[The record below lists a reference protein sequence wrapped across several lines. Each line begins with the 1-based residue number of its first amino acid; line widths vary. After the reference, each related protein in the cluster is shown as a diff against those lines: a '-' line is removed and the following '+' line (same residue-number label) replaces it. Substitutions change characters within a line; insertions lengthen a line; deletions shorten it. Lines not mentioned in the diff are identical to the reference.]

1 MLCVALTCLH
11 MALTYR
17 SNIRNHSEIDINNY
31 ILLVLIYDNFT
42 TSMKLYTLSI
52 DVSKKYIHYTNNQN
66 MRGPIKKRFHIRRAI
81 IFYTVRKVSAMSEA
95 GLEFQAK
102 NLTYEFI

>member
-11 MALTYR
+11 MALINR

-52 DVSKKYIHYTNNQN
+52 DVSKKYIPYTNNQKTCEA
-66 MRGPIKKRFHIRRAI
+66 PSKKFHIRRAI
-81 IFYTVRKVSAMSEA
+81 IFYTLRKVSAISEA

-102 NLTYEFI
+102 NLRYEFI

>member
-1 MLCVALTCLH
+1 
-11 MALTYR
+11 MALINR

-31 ILLVLIYDNFT
+31 IKLVLIYENFT

-52 DVSKKYIHYTNNQN
+52 DVSKKYIPYTNNQKN
-66 MRGPIKKRFHIRRAI
+66 MRGPIKKGFDIRRAI
-81 IFYTVRKVSAMSEA
+81 IFYTLGKVSAISEA

-102 NLTYEFI
+102 TLRYEFI